1 MKEFALQAQ
10 LSLLCRGLL
19 CRVGQLGR
27 GKKNVRA
34 ARWEEE
40 REINNITAFFLYP
53 SSSVSLLLFKTK
65 LNAGLA
71 LWQRAD
77 LL

>member
-27 GKKNVRA
+27 GKKTSALLDGKRK
-34 ARWEEE
+34 EKQ
-40 REINNITAFFLYP
+40 IT
-53 SSSVSLLLFKTK
+53 
-65 LNAGLA
+65 
-71 LWQRAD
+71 
-77 LL
+77 